1 MFQNLRI
8 QIRSEG
14 FVSRELQTIA
24 IQRNSGHIQVEK
36 DDTLLDSVKRIREG
50 EIFGIIGIINIAALN
65 YLVVINDAAIVGKL
79 N

>member
-1 MFQNLRI
+1 M
-8 QIRSEG
+8 
-14 FVSRELQTIA
+14 QTIA

-65 YLVVINDAAIVGKL
+65 YLVVINDATIVGKL